1 MVISGEDADRI
12 VKAIRT
18 AAVTQ
23 AAATLLASRRIAGD
37 YSDAPLRSVCDAE
50 EIWEEAE

>member
-1 MVISGEDADRI
+1 MVISSEDADR
-12 VKAIRT
+12 VVSAIRT

-23 AAATLLASRRIAGD
+23 AAATLLAARRTAGD
-37 YSDAPLRSVCDAE
+37 YSEAPIRSVRDAN